1 MPVWH
6 VARGKSAGNDEAAKS
21 CMPMTDKAR
30 QISEA
35 IELLEKLI
43 EQMTAIGRTETVSML
58 EMARLEMV
66 DALKKAEAVT
76 RAL

>member
-1 MPVWH
+1 
-6 VARGKSAGNDEAAKS
+6 
-21 CMPMTDKAR
+21 MTDKAR